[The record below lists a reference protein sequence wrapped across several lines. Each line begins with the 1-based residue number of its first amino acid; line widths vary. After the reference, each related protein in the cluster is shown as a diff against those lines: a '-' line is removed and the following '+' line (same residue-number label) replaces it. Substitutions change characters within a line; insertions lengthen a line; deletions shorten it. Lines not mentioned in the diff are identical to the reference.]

1 MGNLMYWPD
10 IIILAIIAFFTIK
23 SAIRGII
30 REISSVV
37 ALLAGFV
44 LASAYYI
51 RLGTLLSGLIT
62 NAGIRHLLSFAGIF
76 LLVYLVFILLGMAG
90 KKIMKVS
97 LLGWF
102 DRTAGALLG
111 FVKGT
116 FIVCVILILITAFLP
131 QKGLLIQKT
140 KSYKYLKLPME
151 IMLCLVPHTLKE
163 SFHERQR
170 TLFKPF
176 DTKEKQDKGI
186 KDNPLTNKK

>member
-1 MGNLMYWPD
+1 MEAEKFMYWPD

-51 RLGTLLSGLIT
+51 RLGNILSGLIT
-62 NAGIRHLLSFAGIF
+62 NAGIRHLLSFVGIF

-90 KKIMKVS
+90 KKIMTVS

-116 FIVCVILILITAFLP
+116 FIVCVILILIAAFLP
-131 QKGLLIQKT
+131 QKGLFIQKS
-140 KSYKYLKLPME
+140 KSYKYLKHPIE
-151 IMLCLVPHTLKE
+151 IMLCLVPYTLKE
-163 SFHERQR
+163 SFHERQH
-170 TLFKPF
+170 TLFNPF
-176 DTKEKQDKGI
+176 DTKGKQEKGI
-186 KDNPLTNKK
+186 KR

>member
-1 MGNLMYWPD
+1 MYWPD
-10 IIILAIIAFFTIK
+10 IIILAIIAFFTVK

-51 RLGTLLSGLIT
+51 RMGNLLSGLIT

-76 LLVYLVFILLGMAG
+76 LLVYLIFILLGMAG
-90 KKIMKVS
+90 KKIMKIS

-131 QKGLLIQKT
+131 QKGLFIQKS
-140 KSYKYLKLPME
+140 KSYKYLKHPME

-163 SFHERQR
+163 SFREKQQA
-170 TLFKPF
+170 LFKSS
-176 DTKEKQDKGI
+176 DTKEKQKKGI
-186 KDNPLTNKK
+186 KDNPLTNKR